1 LLKVLHHEVRS
12 RRAEAGSDEAMEA
25 GWGSPLRRRGVWGF
39 CRAAG
44 MAAVGACGPG
54 EGRRRRRRSG
64 AAMGRGGDASAKW
77 RERAGAQGKGSE
89 GAARVVVVVVA
100 VVLAMVVVR
109 AVVVVGRGALVASGA
124 AGSEEVG
131 GTGTRRLDRPRRAV
145 KGSRAAGQQ
154 GRGSGKRGR
163 RQGRRQRRQRA
174 SVQAA
179 CRRAGVQVGRRA
191 SVQACKRAG
200 EQGGQAGQGRDCEAA
215 RLRRTSGGRGVESRV
230 RLAIC
235 SSMMWLI
242 DHPRKTA
249 APPRRLTADQ
259 QQDAIEKQAPWPPW
273 PPWFEAAPGGLQSR
287 SRLGVY
293 SHAQHTTHN
302 TQHTAYRTQHIAYQ
316 AHSTH
321 RYGTEPKRVQLRV
334 KQDARC
340 GFALPSKLQRRC
352 ELHWART

>member
-145 KGSRAAGQQ
+145 KGSRAAGQ
-154 GRGSGKRGR
+154 GKRETR
-163 RQGRRQRRQRA
+163 ATTRA
-174 SVQAA
+174 STTT
-179 CRRAGVQVGRRA
+179 
-191 SVQACKRAG
+191 SACKRAG
-200 EQGGQAGQGRDCEAA
+200 GVQACR
-215 RLRRTSGGRGVESRV
+215 
-230 RLAIC
+230 
-235 SSMMWLI
+235 
-242 DHPRKTA
+242 
-249 APPRRLTADQ
+249 
-259 QQDAIEKQAPWPPW
+259 
-273 PPWFEAAPGGLQSR
+273 
-287 SRLGVY
+287 
-293 SHAQHTTHN
+293 
-302 TQHTAYRTQHIAYQ
+302 
-316 AHSTH
+316 
-321 RYGTEPKRVQLRV
+321 
-334 KQDARC
+334 
-340 GFALPSKLQRRC
+340 
-352 ELHWART
+352 